1 MNKIMKNKKLII
13 LIAIIAIIVIIGII
27 IGANAIKVNIANGRY
42 DSANNGSNNGN
53 LLPEYIK
60 AGITLGGVTGTLQD
74 LDTSDATATPE
85 DIALGKTAYVNGKK
99 ITGTRSEPISDLNPD
114 EVYYADLTGDGTVD
128 GVIYADL
135 AVGGSGVWNGDSW
148 SNYSYEAETGLK
160 EYYIINEEYTDEHFG
175 TGKVIAPIDKD
186 SNKKDRFYVMA
197 LDDINPGTR
206 YCWYDAAHGK
216 LDKTVASNY
225 NDFGEGRIN
234 TEYVM
239 NKWKKSL
246 WGKQNDNGTYL
257 DMWGV
262 IEEQFNDG
270 WFVPSKSEW
279 SAFGDKFKITVINYD
294 NQFGLSDWC
303 WSSSERNTYDAYDAA
318 LGGEAIDSGTVYSSG
333 CVRLSTTF

>member
-1 MNKIMKNKKLII
+1 MKKTSKKNKIII
-13 LIAIIAIIVIIGII
+13 LIAIALIIVVIGIL
-27 IGANAIKVNIANGRY
+27 IGTNAIKVNILTGKYN
-42 DSANNGSNNGN
+42 SANNDSSNGN

-85 DIALGKTAYVNGKK
+85 DIAWPKTAYVNGIK
-99 ITGTRSEPISDLNPD
+99 ITGTRGKPIELDPD
-114 EVYYADLTGDGTVD
+114 TVYYADLTGDGTVD

-160 EYYIINEEYTDEHFG
+160 EYCIINEEYTDEHFG

-197 LDDINPGTR
+197 LDDVNPGTR
-206 YCWYDAAHGK
+206 YCWYDAAYGK
-216 LDKTVASNY
+216 LEKTVATNY
-225 NDFGEGRIN
+225 NDFGEGRTN

-239 NKWKKSL
+239 NKWKNSL
-246 WGKQNDNGTYL
+246 WGKQNNNGTYL

-279 SAFGDKFKITVINYD
+279 SAFGDKFKITSSNYV
-294 NQFGLSDWC
+294 NQFGLSGWY
-303 WSSSERNTYDAYDAA
+303 WSSSQYSTSRAYYAYFSH
-318 LGGEAIDSGTVYSSG
+318 GYVSSG
-333 CVRLSTTF
+333 NVNYSRYVRLSTTF

>member
-85 DIALGKTAYVNGKK
+85 DIAWPKTAYVNGIK
-99 ITGTRSEPISDLNPD
+99 ITGTRGKPIELDPD
-114 EVYYADLTGDGTVD
+114 TVYYADLTGDGTVD

-135 AVGGSGVWNGDSW
+135 AVGGSGVWNNDSW

-160 EYYIINEEYTDEHFG
+160 EYCIINEEYTDEHFG
-175 TGKVIAPIDKD
+175 TGKVIAPKKGT
-186 SNKKDRFYVMA
+186 SGKDRFYVMA
-197 LDDINPGTR
+197 LDDINPGTY
-206 YCWYDAAHGK
+206 YCWYDAASGK
-216 LDKTVASNY
+216 LDKTVATNY
-225 NDFGEGRIN
+225 NDFGEGRTN

-239 NKWKKSL
+239 NKWKNSL

-279 SAFGDKFKITVINYD
+279 SAFGDKFKITSGTNV
-294 NQFGLSDWC
+294 NQFGLSLWY
-303 WSSSERNTYDAYDAA
+303 WSSSQRNTHTAYYAYLSYGHIFSSLVNYDPYN
-318 LGGEAIDSGTVYSSG
+318 
-333 CVRLSTTF
+333 VRLSTTF

>member
-1 MNKIMKNKKLII
+1 MKKTNKKNKIII
-13 LIAIIAIIVIIGII
+13 LIAIALIIVITGILIGT
-27 IGANAIKVNIANGRY
+27 NAIKVNILTGKFN
-42 DSANNGSNNGN
+42 SANNNQSNGN

-60 AGITLGGVTGTLQD
+60 AGITLGGVTGTLED

-85 DIALGKTAYVNGKK
+85 DIAWPKTAYVNGIK
-99 ITGTRSEPISDLNPD
+99 ITGTRGKPIELDPD
-114 EVYYADLTGDGTVD
+114 TVYYADLTGDGTVD

-135 AVGGSGVWNGDSW
+135 AVGGSGVWNGDSL

-160 EYYIINEEYTDEHFG
+160 EYCIINEEYTDEHFG

-197 LDDINPGTR
+197 LDDVNPGTR
-206 YCWYDAAHGK
+206 YCWYDAAYGK
-216 LDKTVASNY
+216 LEKTVATNY
-225 NDFGEGRIN
+225 NDFGEGRTN

-239 NKWKKSL
+239 NKWKNSL

-279 SAFGDKFKITVINYD
+279 SAFGDKFKITSSNDV
-294 NQFGLSDWC
+294 NQFGLSEWY
-303 WSSSERNTYDAYDAA
+303 WSSSERDTNFAYYAK
-318 LGGEAIDSGTVYSSG
+318 LGDGYIRSLIVYSYD

>member
-85 DIALGKTAYVNGKK
+85 DIAWPKTAYVNGIK
-99 ITGTRSEPISDLNPD
+99 ITGTRGKPIELDPD
-114 EVYYADLTGDGTVD
+114 TVYYADLTGDGTVD

-160 EYYIINEEYTDEHFG
+160 EYCIINEEYTDEHFG
-175 TGKVIAPIDKD
+175 TGKVIAPKKGT
-186 SNKKDRFYVMA
+186 SGKDRFYVMA

-206 YCWYDAAHGK
+206 YCWYDAASGK
-216 LDKTVASNY
+216 LDKTVATNY
-225 NDFGEGRIN
+225 NDFGEGRTN

-239 NKWKKSL
+239 EKWNDESL
-246 WGKQNDNGTYL
+246 PWGNHNDNGTYL

-279 SAFGDKFKITVINYD
+279 SAFGDKFKITSSTYGN
-294 NQFGLSDWC
+294 FRLSDWY
-303 WSSSERNTYDAYDAA
+303 WSSSQSITGGAYGANFNYYGS
-318 LGGEAIDSGTVYSSG
+318 LIDYVVFSSSY
-333 CVRLSTTF
+333 VRLSATF